1 VSPKHSH
8 RLPKFRIHKATGQ
21 AYVELSGRRFYL
33 GRHDSPKA
41 QQRYHTLIAEWLANG
56 RQLRLDPRQITIKE
70 MLARYWVYGERYY
83 RNANG
88 TVSRELENIRLALRP
103 VYELYADLP
112 AAEFGP
118 RALRTVRQR
127 MIDQG
132 ICRRTINARIGR
144 IKRVFKWAVAE
155 ELIPGEVYHA
165 LQAVDGLRRG
175 RCAAREGEPVR
186 PVPQEHIDAIKP
198 FVSRQVW
205 AMVQL
210 QLLTGARPGEIVI
223 MRPVDIDMSGRIWIY
238 TPTSHKTAH
247 FGHERKIYIGP
258 RGQAVLRP
266 FLGRS
271 VGAYCFSPAEAEAE
285 RRARL
290 HEQRKTPLSCGNRP
304 GTNRKANPQRKPGQ
318 AYTVDAYRRAI
329 ARACERARISRW
341 HPHQLRHNAATYLRR
356 EFGLETAR
364 IILGHRSAAV
374 TTIYAEADEQK
385 AIEAMMRVG

>member
-1 VSPKHSH
+1 MSPKHSQ
-8 RLPKFRIHKATGQ
+8 RLSKFRIHKATGQ

-33 GRHDSPKA
+33 GRHDSPA
-41 QQRYHTLIAEWLANG
+41 ARQRYHALVAEWLANG
-56 RQLRLDPRQITIKE
+56 RQLQVPQDQIIVKE
-70 MLARYWVYGERYY
+70 VIARYWLYAQRYY
-83 RNANG
+83 RG
-88 TVSRELENIRLALRP
+88 PDGRVSRELLNIRDALRP
-103 VYELYADLP
+103 LEALYGESP
-112 AAEFGP
+112 AAQFGA
-118 RALRTVRQR
+118 RALRAVRQT
-127 MIDQG
+127 MIDAG
-132 ICRRTINARIGR
+132 LCRKSINCRVGR
-144 IKRVFKWAVAE
+144 IKRLFKWAVGE
-155 ELIPGEVYHA
+155 ELIPAHVHHA

-186 PVPQEHIDAIKP
+186 PVPQEHINAIKP

-247 FGHERKIYIGP
+247 FGHECKIYIGP

-266 FLGRS
+266 FLRRS

-290 HEQRKTPLSCGNRP
+290 HEQRKPLSCGNRP